1 MFEHFNKFAVNS
13 GEIDEDF
20 MEAWY
25 IDLDEDELDTW
36 KEAEDS
42 NDPEFLEMLTEDF
55 NASVVD
61 KFFDLCAERDIFPT
75 ENCLDEDCAIS
86 DKYKSLVVGLYNSYF
101 NKF

>member
-1 MFEHFNKFAVNS
+1 MFKDFNEFALNY

-55 NASVVD
+55 NDSVVD

-86 DKYKSLVVGLYNSYF
+86 DDYRTLVTELYNSYF
-101 NKF
+101 KS

>member
-1 MFEHFNKFAVNS
+1 MFKDFNEVALDC

-36 KEAEDS
+36 KEAD
-42 NDPEFLEMLTEDF
+42 DPEFLEMLTEDF
-55 NASVVD
+55 NNSVVD

-75 ENCLDEDCAIS
+75 ENCLDEDCTIS
-86 DKYKSLVVGLYNSYF
+86 DEYKSLVVALYNSYF